1 MTKISLC
8 LAAAVAIAI
17 VAIVVMAQRQ
27 AKSNGELDRLRQ
39 DGRALQE
46 ENENLRQQIAQVQAA
61 TAPESRPATTTP
73 ESRPAAD
80 ASELERLRKGETELL
95 RLRNE
100 VGQLRDKLNSG
111 ELALTEEV
119 VLKGSDRFDTNRKYR
134 PPVEITLVAKTD
146 STNLRLAYAA
156 TQIIFNWE
164 QDQSQLRV
172 NGGPAD
178 GLHKAGAGL
187 IPAGDYVNIKWIVT
201 EQYQEIYVNGE
212 SRYRHEGDY
221 SQINRFVSVFPALG
235 STVTLKGLQV
245 QPLTPAPR

>member
-1 MTKISLC
+1 MI
-8 LAAAVAIAI
+8 AAMAIAI
-17 VAIVVMAQRQ
+17 VAIVVLSQRQ
-27 AKSNGELDRLRQ
+27 AKSNGEIARLQ
-39 DGRALQE
+39 QEGRALQE

-61 TAPESRPATTTP
+61 TPSVSRP
-73 ESRPAAD
+73 EAD
-80 ASELERLRKGETELL
+80 TNELERLSGRQTEVL

-100 VGQLRDKLNSG
+100 VGQLREQLNTREP
-111 ELALTEEV
+111 ELTQEV

-134 PPVEITLVAKTD
+134 PPVEITVVAKTD

-156 TQIIFNWE
+156 NQIIFNWE
-164 QDQSQLRV
+164 QDQSQFRV

-187 IPAGDYVNIKWIVT
+187 IPAGEYVNIKWIVT

-221 SQINRFVSVFPALG
+221 SQIDRFVSVFPANG
-235 STVTLKGLQV
+235 STVTLKDLQV
-245 QPLTPAPR
+245 QPLSSTPR